1 MRRFADQT
9 RVLHRPVLKQLLS
22 RRQRQALTSTY
33 RPEDGQNSAGP
44 KSQARRTRLR
54 KYQVCCITPR
64 PAEMHTFTKTNTRKR
79 LPDVVFSDQLAHTS
93 RTLLTKKGTLLA
105 HSLADDKRRRK
116 TTDGKNA
123 LQHDIKERQQTMH
136 NAVDAPFRCLIIVR
150 SPVQVRASPPEKT
163 PSQAGFLSSYG
174 YGFCFSPLSAHFW
187 HRSLFSVG
195 TGSASRSSWHAAPPS
210 GWWQSQST
218 GRVAG
223 CPNGPLRERMGTG
236 PERDARI
243 PVACPCRTV
252 EPCPSRTVSPTFC

>member
-1 MRRFADQT
+1 M
-9 RVLHRPVLKQLLS
+9 L
-22 RRQRQALTSTY
+22 
-33 RPEDGQNSAGP
+33 
-44 KSQARRTRLR
+44 
-54 KYQVCCITPR
+54 
-64 PAEMHTFTKTNTRKR
+64 
-79 LPDVVFSDQLAHTS
+79 
-93 RTLLTKKGTLLA
+93 KKGTLLA

-163 PSQAGFLSSYG
+163 PSQAGFFIFLRLRVLLFAAFG
-174 YGFCFSPLSAHFW
+174 TLLAPFPVFRRHRLGFPVFLARGLTF
-187 HRSLFSVG
+187 G
-195 TGSASRSSWHAAPPS
+195 M
-210 GWWQSQST
+210 
-218 GRVAG
+218 VAVTIDRARGCPG
-223 CPNGPLRERMGTG
+223 CPNGPLRERVGTG